1 MRTVK
6 FEKTSKELNALE
18 KLAYQDTSDC
28 MSLDKVL
35 EESVRNGQPYIT
47 ISPAEYVLLAIHTDK
62 PKAGAS
68 PDYNTLIIIDTDGNK
83 YATGSNTFIESFVNI
98 FDTLREENVIDY
110 KVKVMRKDSTN
121 YKGKYFLTCNVAI

>member
-6 FEKTSKELNALE
+6 FERTSKELNPLE
-18 KLAYQDTSDC
+18 KIAYKDTSDC
-28 MSLDKVL
+28 LSLDKVL
-35 EESVRNGQPYIT
+35 EEAVRNGQPYIT
-47 ISPAEYVLLAIHTDK
+47 INPAEYVLLSIHNDK

-83 YATGSNTFIESFVNI
+83 YATGSNSFMESFVDI
-98 FDTLREENVIDY
+98 FDDLRADGIVDY
-110 KVKVMRKDSTN
+110 RIKVMRKESTN